1 METVFVEKKR
11 TKFLGLPICFVTY
24 RINDD
29 KINIKSGFLTTVE
42 DDAFM
47 YKVQDVRLTRSLME
61 RIFHLGTV
69 ICFTGD
75 KTHPEL
81 KLIHIKRS
89 SQIKDYLVEASETA
103 RRKRRTMHMMDID
116 GSNVP
121 LDDELDEDEIE

>member
-11 TKFLGLPICFVTY
+11 TAFLRLPICFVTY
-24 RINDD
+24 RISED

-47 YKVQDVRLTRSLME
+47 YKVQDVRLTRSIME

-69 ICFTGD
+69 VCFTGD

-81 KLIHIKRS
+81 KLVHIRNS
-89 SQIKDYLVEASETA
+89 SKIKDYLVEASEQA
-103 RRKRRTMHMMDID
+103 RRKRKTMYMTDID
-116 GSNVP
+116 GENS
-121 LDDELDEDEIE
+121 DLDEEMNDALD